1 MKSLR
6 RQDAIQLEAA
16 EGWLEL
22 GNAVEANDE
31 LEGIAP
37 QYQVHPDVLELRWRI
52 YAAAKKWDACLRVA
66 ETLADQTPRSATA
79 WLRLATSLHML
90 DQTEDACETLLE
102 VLDEFPDNPAFAY
115 QLACYF
121 CQLEEFI
128 EAKQWLETAF
138 SIGDPNEL
146 KSLAL
151 KDPELKPLWDKIGP
165 T

>member
-31 LEGIAP
+31 LERIAP
-37 QYQVHPDVLELRWRI
+37 QHQVHPDVLDLRWRI
-52 YAAAKKWDACLRVA
+52 YAAAKKWDVCLRVA

-79 WLRLATSLHML
+79 WLRLAASLHML

-102 VLDEFPDNPAFAY
+102 VLDEFPDNPAIAY

-121 CQLEEFI
+121 CQMEEFA

-138 SIGDPNEL
+138 SIGDSKEL
-146 KSLAL
+146 KLLAL

-165 T
+165 I